1 MGDGADDA
9 ADHRTDCGRAEG
21 DARAASVVLDMM
33 HHRMPRR
40 RGRVMMVPR
49 GRVMMVL
56 RGGRTMMNRRR
67 RVAAMRGRESRS
79 GQSQAGEKRHNDF
92 SSLVHI
98 TPSLSVLLFRRS
110 SSPAYNK
117 TGTLTRKT

>member
-21 DARAASVVLDMM
+21 DARAAFVVLDMM
-33 HHRMPRR
+33 HH
-40 RGRVMMVPR
+40 MMPR
-49 GRVMMVL
+49 GRGRMMVVPW
-56 RGGRTMMNRRR
+56 GGRTMMNRRR